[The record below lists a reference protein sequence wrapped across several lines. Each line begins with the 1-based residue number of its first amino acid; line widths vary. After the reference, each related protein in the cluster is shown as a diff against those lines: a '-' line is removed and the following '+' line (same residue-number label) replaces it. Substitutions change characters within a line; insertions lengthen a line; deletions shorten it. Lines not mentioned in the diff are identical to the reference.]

1 MYIDPNIIYE
11 YYFDMDGT
19 LNDFQFGAPEEIL
32 FIPGYFENRP
42 EKENMIDAVKRL
54 YLMQTLGF
62 PLKLYIISKY
72 LKKNKTAATEKHS
85 WLDRLLP
92 EIPRKNRI
100 LLTTEENK
108 ENYVNVSH
116 RTVLIDDYG
125 ENLKQWKRMG
135 GRIIKVATDA
145 KDRREESKQ
154 WPACISHE
162 QNSSEIVDIILAY
175 QKYEML
181 YGHNI

>member
-1 MYIDPNIIYE
+1 M
-11 YYFDMDGT
+11 
-19 LNDFQFGAPEEIL
+19 
-32 FIPGYFENRP
+32 
-42 EKENMIDAVKRL
+42 
-54 YLMQTLGF
+54 
-62 PLKLYIISKY
+62 
-72 LKKNKTAATEKHS
+72 
-85 WLDRLLP
+85 
-92 EIPRKNRI
+92 
-100 LLTTEENK
+100 LTTEENK

>member
-1 MYIDPNIIYE
+1 
-11 YYFDMDGT
+11 MDGT

-42 EKENMIDAVKRL
+42 EKENMIDTVKRL

-72 LKKNKTAATEKHS
+72 LKKNKTAAAEKHS

-92 EIPRKNRI
+92 EIPGENRI